1 MRQRYDDLTG
11 DLFAQIPPEPV
22 VDANLEV
29 REEEPGYAGELV
41 EPPVYTVSEV
51 NRFARD
57 VLVRAMGTLLVR
69 GEIANWKRYGSGHCY
84 FSLRDDAAQ
93 IRCVMFKA
101 DAKRL
106 PADPEDGMEVRVLCE
121 PTLYEARGEFQ
132 LVVRGMEAVGTD
144 GLWRLAFDRLRARLD
159 AEGLLA
165 ADRKRPLPVCP
176 TSVGIVT
183 SSVGAALQDM
193 LNVIE
198 RRAPW
203 TRVVFRHAR
212 VQGDGAADEVARAI
226 EFLCDNAQVDVLIV
240 GRGGGSIEDL
250 WAFNEERV
258 ARAIAACPMP
268 VISAVGHETD
278 FTIADLVA
286 DVRAPTPSAAA
297 EYAVPDREDLER
309 RLGAHGRKLVTALR
323 RGVERRAA
331 KIERYGR
338 EIEVSLRRGLER
350 RATRIDRVARA
361 LPISIRG
368 QLRDRRER
376 LGETAASL
384 DALSPLAALGRG
396 FAVPLGPDGRV
407 LRRGSDFLPDD
418 AVRLRVVDAEVDLR
432 VNGVRPLD
440 LRVEGAA

>member
-1 MRQRYDDLTG
+1 MRPRYDDLTG
-11 DLFAQIPPEPV
+11 DLFAQIPPEPIP
-22 VDANLEV
+22 DLLLEV
-29 REEEPGYAGELV
+29 REDDAGYAGELV
-41 EPPVYTVSEV
+41 EPPVFTVSEV
-51 NRFARD
+51 NAFARS
-57 VLVRAMGTLLVR
+57 VLARAMGTLLVR
-69 GEIANWKRYGSGHCY
+69 GEVANWKRYGSGHCY

-93 IRCVMFKA
+93 IRCVMFRT
-101 DAKRL
+101 DAARL

-132 LVVRGMEAVGTD
+132 LVVRAMEAVGTD

-165 ADRKRPLPVCP
+165 AERKRPLPACP
-176 TSVGIVT
+176 ATVGIVT
-183 SSVGAALQDM
+183 SSVGAALRDI

-212 VQGDGAADEVARAI
+212 VQGDGAADEVADAI
-226 EFLCDNAQVDVLIV
+226 RFLCAHAPVDVLIV

-258 ARAIAACPMP
+258 ARAIADCPVP

-286 DVRAPTPSAAA
+286 DLRAPTPSAAA
-297 EYAVPDREDLER
+297 EYAVPDRDELER
-309 RLGAHGRKLVTALR
+309 RLTMQSRKIAQALR
-323 RGVERRAA
+323 RTVERRAH
-331 KIERYGR
+331 RLDRFGR
-338 EIEVSLRRGLER
+338 EL
-350 RATRIDRVARA
+350 AVAA
-361 LPISIRG
+361 RG

-376 LGETAASL
+376 LGAAAASL

-396 FAVPLGPDGRV
+396 FAVPLGANGRV
-407 LRRGSDFLPDD
+407 LRRASDFAPDD
-418 AVRLRVVDAEVDLR
+418 DVRLRIVDAEVDCR
-432 VNGVRPLD
+432 VAGIRPLPAPPIP
-440 LRVEGAA
+440 ESGAA